1 MAARRFDYSK
11 TAQDAEAAVRKAFPK
26 AFVDVSEGYLG
37 RVHLVVVS
45 RDFDGLSEKQKQDK
59 LWEVLKAELGRNAQ
73 AISLAMAWG
82 VDELR

>member
-1 MAARRFDYSK
+1 MAATQFEYDKVASEVE
-11 TAQDAEAAVRKAFPK
+11 TAVRKAFPR
-26 AFVDVSEGYLG
+26 AFVDLSEGYLG

-59 LWEVLKAELGRNAQ
+59 LWEVLRAELGSAAQ
-73 AISLAMAWG
+73 AVSLAMAWG